1 MQQSEIQAH
10 VHFRHNDA
18 REVAELDQAAIP
30 MTEYIASVSTH
41 QQRWHMRTIL
51 SGQYFRAYQATE
63 MVAMLL
69 RAAKYAKLHL
79 SDYFPLMRAQIL
91 DDALVLEQA
100 ALEYKDRF
108 EALKRQATLTL

>member
-1 MQQSEIQAH
+1 MQQSEIEAH

-18 REVAELDQAAIP
+18 REVAELDQAVIP
-30 MTEYIASVSTH
+30 MSEYIAAVSTPY
-41 QQRWHMRTIL
+41 QRRHMRTIL
-51 SGQYFRAYQATE
+51 DGQYFRDYQAIS

-91 DDALVLEQA
+91 DDALALEQA

-108 EALKRQATLTL
+108 EQLKRQATLTL